1 METNTNTATALR
13 AITLT
18 VTVRTNV
25 NLTEQ
30 VAELATD
37 LARVTSYEADD
48 SPYDEDDF
56 YGDFVKPLAATV
68 ADTARERDYQIRFL
82 VETAIENYLATA
94 SEVVDYRV
102 NCEVDEV
109 DEDFD
114 QYLWDEFS
122 SQHPFPTA

>member
-18 VTVRTNV
+18 VTVKTNV
-25 NLTEQ
+25 NLAEQ

-56 YGDFVKPLAATV
+56 YGDFVKPLART
-68 ADTARERDYQIRFL
+68 L
-82 VETAIENYLATA
+82 K
-94 SEVVDYRV
+94 
-102 NCEVDEV
+102 
-109 DEDFD
+109 
-114 QYLWDEFS
+114 S
-122 SQHPFPTA
+122 SSS